1 MRRNCPCHFTHRC
14 TLFPSLSVAAFGFSP
29 LSMVSHGFKV
39 FRVARR
45 IMFGLRRLFLAFA
58 TLIVLIV
65 PGHPAVAR
73 DLYAR
78 GCVLPAEQPIPFE
91 QAYESQQWNCQPHKR
106 DALAP
111 FVWLRLPGAIL
122 PHGEVVLITES
133 MPVDGVE
140 IVIERADGA
149 VFHTYLTPEMIAHHW
164 TTGTRFEWPLDLGT
178 KGVKALYLRAD
189 RPLGAETLSTV
200 RFEHPDSFTVELRS
214 TLLLLGVVI
223 GMMILTVLASVFMAV
238 ALRHRAAWYHFA
250 YSALLL
256 GYIAFSSSIVFLA
269 FPEMSLWTRTYG
281 SYALLAWAIALLS
294 PFSLEFFERP
304 AMTRSM
310 RMLVMLSGL
319 LAFSA
324 GFFLP
329 VGDAF
334 GINMRVAFHAAFVP
348 GIVSTILITGYGLF
362 HGSRFARAF
371 LWAWSV
377 PFAFLVERVV
387 RNLSVYEVP
396 ITFDF
401 MLYAALAMEA
411 AAMTVAI
418 AWRVNELRRERDEA
432 LERQE
437 RLAVEARHDP
447 LTGLP
452 NRRHYEDWD
461 WRDGQ
466 MLALIDLDRFK
477 TINDEYGHTT
487 GDAVL
492 CAVAQVLANAVTD
505 RTLLAAWRIGGEEFA
520 VALESDTIE
529 LAALALN
536 RVRACIPVEIDC
548 SLPGLEHNVTASA
561 GLVRWGGRS
570 AAESYQEA
578 DRLLYA
584 AKMGGRNQLCYD
596 RKSSD
601 DPSTARRQVA

>member
-1 MRRNCPCHFTHRC
+1 
-14 TLFPSLSVAAFGFSP
+14 
-29 LSMVSHGFKV
+29 
-39 FRVARR
+39 
-45 IMFGLRRLFLAFA
+45 MFGLRSLFLAFA
-58 TLIVLIV
+58 ILIALPL
-65 PGHPAVAR
+65 PGQAAMAR
-73 DLYAR
+73 DLYSQ
-78 GCVLPAEQPIPFE
+78 GCVLPADEPIPFE
-91 QAYESQQWNCQPHKR
+91 QARDSQQWNCQPHKR
-106 DALAP
+106 DALTQFA
-111 FVWLRLPGAIL
+111 WLRLPGTTL
-122 PHGEVVLITES
+122 PQGDAVLITES

-140 IVIERADGA
+140 IVIERADGT
-149 VFHTYLTPEMIAHHW
+149 FSQTRLTPGMIARQW
-164 TTGTRFEWPLDLGT
+164 TTGTRFEWPLDLGEA
-178 KGVKALYLRAD
+178 GAKALYIRAD
-189 RPLGAETLSTV
+189 KPLGAETLSTV
-200 RFEHPDSFTVELRS
+200 RVEGLDSFTIELRS

-223 GMMILTVLASVFMAV
+223 GMMILTVMASVFMAV

-256 GYIAFSSSIVFLA
+256 GYITFSSSIVFLA
-269 FPEMSLWTRTYG
+269 FPDMSLWTRTYG

-304 AMTRSM
+304 AMTPMM
-310 RMLVMLSGL
+310 RRLVMLSGL

-329 VGDAF
+329 LGVAM

-348 GIVSTILITGYGLF
+348 GIISTIAITGFGLM

-377 PFAFLVERVV
+377 PFVFLVERVV
-387 RNLSVYEVP
+387 RNLIVYEVP

-437 RLAVEARHDP
+437 RLTMEARHDP

-452 NRRHYEDWD
+452 NRRHYEDWH
-461 WRDGQ
+461 WQDGQ
-466 MLALIDLDRFK
+466 MLALIDLDHFK
-477 TINDEYGHTT
+477 VINDEYGHTT

-492 CAVAQVLANAVTD
+492 CAVAQVLANAVAS
-505 RTLLAAWRIGGEEFA
+505 RALLAAWRIGGEEFA
-520 VALESDTIE
+520 VALESDTVE
-529 LAALALN
+529 LAAIALN
-536 RVRACIPVEIDC
+536 RVRARVPVEIDC
-548 SLPGLEHNVTASA
+548 SLPGLNHNVTASA

-584 AKMGGRNQLCYD
+584 AKLGGRDQLCYD
-596 RKSSD
+596 RNGD
-601 DPSTARRQVA
+601 DPLGIVNRQVA

>member
-1 MRRNCPCHFTHRC
+1 MF
-14 TLFPSLSVAAFGFSP
+14 SLRALLLAIVILIALP
-29 LSMVSHGFKV
+29 L
-39 FRVARR
+39 
-45 IMFGLRRLFLAFA
+45 
-58 TLIVLIV
+58 
-65 PGHPAVAR
+65 PGQEAQAR

-78 GCVLPAEQPIPFE
+78 GCILAGDQPIPFE
-91 QAYESQQWNCQPHKR
+91 QARESQQWQCQPHKR

-111 FVWLRLPGAIL
+111 FVWLRLPGTIL

-140 IVIERADGA
+140 IVTEGADGTISHA
-149 VFHTYLTPEMIAHHW
+149 HLSPKAIARQW
-164 TTGTRFEWPLDLGT
+164 ITGTRFEWRMDLG
-178 KGVKALYLRAD
+178 KSGVKALYIRAD

-200 RFEHPDSFTVELRS
+200 RLEDPDSFIVEMRS
-214 TLLLLGVVI
+214 TLLLLGVVV
-223 GMMILTVLASVFMAV
+223 GMMILTVLASLFMAV

-250 YSALLL
+250 YSAFLL
-256 GYIAFSSSIVFLA
+256 GYIAFSSSIMFLA
-269 FPEMSLWTRTYG
+269 FPEMSLWTRAYG

-304 AMTRSM
+304 AMNRSM
-310 RMLVMLSGL
+310 RWLVMLSGL

-329 VGDAF
+329 LGDAI
-334 GINMRVAFHAAFVP
+334 GVNMRVAFHAAFIP
-348 GIVSTILITGYGLF
+348 GIISTIAITGFGLI
-362 HGSRFARAF
+362 HGSPFARAF

-377 PFAFLVERVV
+377 PFVFLVERVV

-401 MLYAALAMEA
+401 MLYAALAVEA

-437 RLAVEARHDP
+437 RLTMEARHDP

-452 NRRHYEDWD
+452 NRRHYEAWE

-466 MLALIDLDRFK
+466 MLALIDLDLFK

-492 CAVAQVLANAVTD
+492 RAVAQVLANAVD
-505 RTLLAAWRIGGEEFA
+505 DKTLLAAWRIGGEEFA

-529 LAALALN
+529 LAAIALN
-536 RVRACIPVEIDC
+536 QVRACIPVEIDY

-570 AAESYQEA
+570 ASESYQEA

-584 AKMGGRNQLCYD
+584 AKLGGRNQLCYD
-596 RKSSD
+596 RTASD
-601 DPSTARRQVA
+601 DPSPARLQVA